1 MEDKQIASKK
11 EEMESLMVIGIF
23 LGVFG
28 VTVLVAIFFTE
39 TYHGKITNLISGG
52 LLLLCAGIAIAK
64 AFMDRRKKDRA

>member
-28 VTVLVAIFFTE
+28 ITVLVAIFFTE

-52 LLLLCAGIAIAK
+52 LLLLFASIAIAK
-64 AFMDRRKKDRA
+64 AFMDRRKKDRT